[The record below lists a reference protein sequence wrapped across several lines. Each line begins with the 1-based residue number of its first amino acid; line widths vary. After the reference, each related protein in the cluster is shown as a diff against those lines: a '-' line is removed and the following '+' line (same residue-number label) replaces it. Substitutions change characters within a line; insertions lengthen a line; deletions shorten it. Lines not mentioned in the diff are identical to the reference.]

1 MHHTTAE
8 PKALL
13 LSKEETLALLDMC
26 LNSAVE
32 MRAAHEQALI
42 KLGDMARSYLAEDR
56 DAEAACAPIIAP
68 IVCAPTPAPVVC
80 APQAAPEVLHPA
92 YNQTPARVAFW
103 TQSSIRSRLRSLP
116 PMPEMEACRG

>member
-1 MHHTTAE
+1 MRHTTAE

-42 KLGDMARSYLAEDR
+42 KLGDMARSYMAEDR
-56 DAEAACAPIIAP
+56 DTETACAPLLTPIAYT
-68 IVCAPTPAPVVC
+68 PTPAPI
-80 APQAAPEVLHPA
+80 AYTPQAAPEATHPA
-92 YNQTPARVAFW
+92 HYETPARVAFW

-116 PMPEMEACRG
+116 PMSEMEMCRG